1 MFSVIGRVD
10 NRLVHG
16 QVLEGW
22 VPRLKIDLI
31 LVCDEALCKDPFQK
45 SIFESLGFRGPDIT
59 VVSPASAAATVERNK
74 NKKILILF
82 RSARGALDALKS
94 GLDLTSLNLGNIHSS
109 DECQRITE
117 SVYLNLET
125 VTELSE
131 IAALGVEVEARALP
145 GDKPI
150 KITGEMLEE
159 YKKTCPR

>member
-1 MFSVIGRVD
+1 MFNVIGRVD

-31 LVCDEALCKDPFQK
+31 LVCDEGLCKDPFQK
-45 SIFESLGFRGPDIT
+45 SIFESLGFRGPDIM
-59 VVSPASAAATVERNK
+59 VISPAAAPASVEKNK

-82 RSARGALDALKS
+82 RSTKGALDALKA

-117 SVYLNLET
+117 SVYLNLAT
-125 VTELSE
+125 VVELSE
-131 IAALGVEVEARALP
+131 IAGLGVEIEARALP

-150 KITGEMLEE
+150 RITGEMLEE
-159 YKKTCPR
+159 YKKNCPR